1 MTNTHTQ
8 INAETTGTVQICTL
22 EVLLEFNL
30 YCLGL
35 TKPSAAKL
43 KTCYGKNHHVIE
55 RVMVSLTRKMN
66 KIAMQMKDYQF
77 PEKPASFHAASLIYF
92 LLQNANDPKQATAS
106 SLLHLTSTISR

>member
-1 MTNTHTQ
+1 MTKTHIQ

-30 YCLGL
+30 CCLGL

-43 KTCYGKNHHVIE
+43 KICYGKNHHVIE

-77 PEKPASFHAASLIYF
+77 HEKPVSFHAASLIYF
-92 LLQNANDPKQATAS
+92 LLQNANDPKAGNCKLVIALNQYY
-106 SLLHLTSTISR
+106 